1 MKPNLMKMKPMQKF
15 FLYFCIFCVM
25 FLSCIKTTLAN
36 SVSIT
41 VLPGQGIEFEQVDFV
56 FSKKV
61 TQVDSD
67 WGRVSVDTGSLTSS
81 TDISDGYLNIFTDP
95 GWVVQNIPI
104 DLISD
109 GDDTVATYFSL
120 GLGTPMDVGTLS
132 AHVEFS
138 SDPQITFSDG
148 ARSNFTVG
156 TAQWNAR
163 GADHADKKGI
173 PAAPSPN
180 LIMFEPGGETTKHTQ
195 RHDVNVETAVNQC
208 GPMAIANSLQ
218 YLEDQFVFNVP
229 HDHKPGL
236 KGDATLVGQLDTETK
251 RKVKSRND
259 GDGLNVKEFLK
270 GKFSYLSKNGL
281 KDKLVHKHQGRGS
294 PHAPI
299 PDGNFS
305 DSGTTS
311 EDKGKKVTF
320 EFICDEIKNGEDVEL
335 CWSEESNGKVIRGH
349 YVRVYECGKT
359 KGKPFISFLHDRL
372 QSNDTKGTEAVKAN
386 IGDFDGDG
394 ILNVGSPSFEIR
406 FVLSESLKEP
416 TPRPTPTPT
425 PTQTTIPT
433 PSPIS
438 SPTPA
443 QTPSL
448 IPTPT

>member
-1 MKPNLMKMKPMQKF
+1 MKIKTMQKF
-15 FLYFCIFCVM
+15 LPYICIVSLILLYTHKAI
-25 FLSCIKTTLAN
+25 LAN
-36 SVSIT
+36 SGSVT
-41 VLPGQGIEFEQVDFV
+41 VVPGQGVDFQQVDFV
-56 FSKKV
+56 YSEKV
-61 TQVDSD
+61 TQLDSD
-67 WGRVSVDTGSLTSS
+67 WGRVSINPEVLGSS
-81 TDISDGYLNIFTDP
+81 TGISSGYLNIFTDAGT

-104 DLISD
+104 DLVSD
-109 GDDTVATYFSL
+109 GKDIAATYFSL
-120 GLGTPMDVGTLS
+120 GLSTPTDVGTLS

-138 SDPQITFSDG
+138 PSPQITFSDG
-148 ARSNFTVG
+148 LRSDFPVG
-156 TAQWNAR
+156 VAQWNAR
-163 GADHADKKGI
+163 GASHSDKKGF
-173 PAAPSPN
+173 PAAPPPN
-180 LIMFEPGGETTKHTQ
+180 LITFEPDGETTKDTQ

-236 KGDATLVGQLDTETK
+236 KGDNTLVGQLDTETK
-251 RKVKSRND
+251 RKVKSRTD

-281 KDKLVHKHQGRGS
+281 KNNLVHKHQGRGS
-294 PHAPI
+294 PHAPL

-305 DSGTTS
+305 DSGITS
-311 EDKGKKVTF
+311 ENKGKTVTF

-335 CWSEESNGKVIRGH
+335 FWNEESEGKVIRGH

-372 QSNDTKGTEAVKAN
+372 QSNDTKGTETVKAN
-386 IGDFDGDG
+386 IGDFNGNG
-394 ILNVGSPSFEIR
+394 ILNVGSRSYEIR

-425 PTQTTIPT
+425 PTSTQTATPT
-433 PSPIS
+433 PSLIP

-448 IPTPT
+448 TPIPT